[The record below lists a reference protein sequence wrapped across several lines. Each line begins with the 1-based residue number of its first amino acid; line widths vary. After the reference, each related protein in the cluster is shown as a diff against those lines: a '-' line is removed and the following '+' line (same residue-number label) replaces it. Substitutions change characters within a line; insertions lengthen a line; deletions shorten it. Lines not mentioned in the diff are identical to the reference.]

1 MKRSIKHIL
10 TIPAMAVIVA
20 GCGSNTHKVADTDI
34 NAVPTTA
41 SSMLQTVV
49 DGDTMDFCKL
59 EGGNV
64 ALKRW
69 YNGGGKTT
77 LTVPAEIEADGHG
90 YTVTQISG
98 DALCS
103 ENVGN
108 RPINLNIPATVE
120 KIGGVDTFYPDGV
133 KFGTITVDAGNSH
146 FKTINNVLY
155 TIEEDSL
162 LWGTLNQSRP
172 VRLMIPHNLK
182 ITGASMHDLAQR
194 GDKAAARLKNISAVT
209 IEPGHPTMM
218 MIDNRL
224 YNTRDGYM
232 LLNLNPSKQVV
243 LPNFCLALSEVI
255 PINFEQVTFDDV
267 ARGEDIFS
275 VYLSMIG
282 AYAGLPMKF
291 IWLNTPRDIEPMDM
305 GAIKMF
311 SDLVLRQHPTHIEA
325 RRLNNLI
332 LENYE

>member
-1 MKRSIKHIL
+1 MIKSYKYL
-10 TIPAMAVIVA
+10 LSVVALAAIVA
-20 GCGSNTHKVADTDI
+20 GCGSGTKKLPDATLDATP
-34 NAVPTTA
+34 VPTSNTVQA
-41 SSMLQTVV
+41 VV

-69 YNGGGKTT
+69 HNGGGKTT
-77 LTVPAEIEADGHG
+77 LSVPAQVNADGHE

-98 DALCS
+98 EALSC

-120 KIGGVDTFYPDGV
+120 KIGGVDTFYPDGL
-133 KFGTITVDAGNSH
+133 KFGTITVDAGNTH

-155 TIEEDSL
+155 TIQEDSL

-172 VRLMIPHNLK
+172 VRLVIPHNLN

-194 GDKAAARLKNISAVT
+194 GDNVAGRLKNITAVT

-218 MIDNRL
+218 LIDNRL

-255 PINFEQVTFDDV
+255 PINFEQVTFDDL

-282 AYAGLPMKF
+282 GYAGLPMKY

-325 RRLNNLI
+325 RKLNNLI